1 MFHKKLNSDSYKR
14 FKSAYFSYH
23 HKDQLVK
30 INRNYNSKAV
40 TRQFKRGLYEV
51 FLQKFHLKTCD
62 GNNPKFQVVRDF
74 AILDQGNPRVFY
86 RYNNVILT
94 PSEEEMEHPVLP
106 MSKHSLDDMMKY
118 GLFDFELMGQG
129 FYIEIFPI
137 LSNVYGRSFLQ
148 QQANT
153 FLIKA
158 KGNEAIYEFN
168 DISQI
173 DIFMQRWNS

>member
-1 MFHKKLNSDSYKR
+1 MEIILN
-14 FKSAYFSYH
+14 F
-23 HKDQLVK
+23 
-30 INRNYNSKAV
+30 
-40 TRQFKRGLYEV
+40 
-51 FLQKFHLKTCD
+51 
-62 GNNPKFQVVRDF
+62 
-74 AILDQGNPRVFY
+74 
-86 RYNNVILT
+86 T